1 MYYLIICA
9 LAPKSMFEILFRDP
23 VKFELRRFHLRRTGF
38 DNKILTPT
46 PNDRAENENAT
57 VIQLYRGAV
66 KTTPLYFWGLVP
78 NWQHRE
84 HLAATLMPHGC
95 LTYKIH
101 FLAFKLLT
109 PTVMS
114 KLRTVI
120 QLHSDMKM
128 FAQLI
133 VEDNIFLQTLPV
145 ASEQDQMSWKLS
157 FGCNI
162 PLHAPTFSVTI
173 LRQSETEG
181 TRFLGY
187 VEIGRALQLKFN
199 TVNPD
204 GPSLR
209 FNAGFS
215 VTELPYQEV
224 SGLDLGGMAENTS
237 ASVKSYGIRSELQRM
252 YEDSR
257 RHQSSLDSLRL
268 WVMHER
274 ILLCYQSNDNR
285 ARWLNILGDILL
297 QSYQASGNV
306 DDVNQAVCA
315 YNDAVRDDP
324 RPVTYLADLGRSLRH
339 RFERCGRL
347 PDINQSVMLLEAA
360 VERTLQ
366 GDSHEPSRLNDLG
379 NSLLRRFERLGG
391 LDDLNQSVLRFEAA
405 VTLTPDG
412 HPDKPSLL
420 NNLGNSLLGRFERLG
435 GLDDLN
441 QSVLRFEAAVTLTP
455 DGHPD
460 KPSWLNNLG
469 NSLLG
474 RFERLGGLD
483 DLNQSVLRKEAA
495 VTLTPDGHPSKPSRL
510 NNLGNSL
517 LGRFE
522 RLGGLDDLN
531 QSVLRFEAAV
541 TLTPDGHPSKP
552 SLLNN
557 LGNSLLGRFE
567 RLGGL
572 DDLNQSVLRKEAAV
586 TLTPDGHPDK
596 PSWLNN
602 LGNSLLGRFERLGG
616 LDDLNQSVLRKEA
629 AVTLTPDGHPSKPSR
644 LNNLGNSLLR
654 RFERLGGLDDLNQSV
669 LRFEAAV
676 TLTPDGHPSKPS
688 LLNNLGNSLLGRFER
703 LGGLDDLNQS
713 VLRKEAAVT
722 LTPDGHPDKP
732 SRLNNLGNSLLG
744 RFERLGGL
752 DDLNQSVL
760 RFEAAVTLT
769 PDGHPDKPSWLNNLG
784 NSLLGRFE
792 FEAAVTLTP
801 DGHPDKPSRLNN
813 LGNSLLRRF
822 ERLGGLDDLNQSV
835 LRFEAAVTLTP
846 DGHPS
851 KPSRLNNLGNSLL
864 GRFERLGGLDDLNQS
879 VLRKEAAV
887 TLTPDGHPS
896 KPSRLNNLGNSLL
909 GRFERLGGLD
919 DLNQSVLR
927 FEAAVTLTP
936 DGHPDKP
943 SLLNNLGN
951 SLLGRFERL
960 GGLDDLNQSVL
971 RFEAAVTLTPDGHP
985 SKPSLLNNLGN
996 SLLGRF
1002 ERLGGLDDLNQ
1013 SVLRFEAAV
1022 TLTPDGHPSKPSRL
1036 NNLGN
1041 SLLGRFERLG
1051 GLDDLNQS
1059 VLRFEAAVTL
1069 TPDGH
1074 PDKPSRLNNLGNSL
1088 LGRFERLGGL
1098 DDLNQS
1104 VLRFEAAVTL
1114 TPAGHPDNPSQL
1126 CNLGNSLHQR
1136 FEKLHDPQDSQQ
1148 LLLHYTSAACST
1160 TGPASIR
1167 FDAATRWAKHAHI
1180 HEPSSVLHAYT
1191 TAIELLPELAWLGL
1205 SITDRH
1211 HLLSQAGQV
1220 VRDAASAAI
1229 GAHDYKKAVE
1239 WLDQGRSVI
1248 WGQLLNLRT
1257 PVDELRK
1264 SHPGLADRLV
1274 SLSTLLETAGTP
1286 SNPVADTLKPES
1298 LDSIAKQSHA
1308 LVLERNQVLQQI
1320 RELPGFERFLLSKP
1334 TSELSLA
1341 ARMGPIA
1348 ILNISAYG
1356 CDALILMPGLGNEVI
1371 HVPLSDFT
1379 IHEAQVFA
1387 KVLASIVGTP
1397 GRSDRLFGFQEGY
1410 MAPDDIFSHILSVLW
1425 FKIVH
1430 PILNA
1435 LAITKPVR
1443 QDLGHIWW
1451 CPTGPLVFL
1460 PIHAA
1465 GVYGEDQAFGSKLS
1479 DFLISSYTPSLTAL
1493 IEGFRPH
1500 TESQEEL
1507 QLLAVTQPSA
1517 VGQSYLPGTQEEI
1530 KFILQQ
1536 VAGKKVQLQW
1546 LDEEMATI
1554 DEVQEG
1560 MTNSRWVHFACHGVQ
1575 SDSPTESALLLAG
1588 RSRLTLSNI
1597 IQLNLP
1603 NADLAFLSAC
1613 QTATGSQELQDE
1625 SVHLTAGMLLAGYR
1639 GVIGTMWSID
1649 DNDAPQVAGDVYAH
1663 LLEVSPPDPTRA
1675 AQALH
1680 LAVQRLREQPGAR
1693 KSFLHWVPFIH
1704 FGV

>member
-1 MYYLIICA
+1 
-9 LAPKSMFEILFRDP
+9 
-23 VKFELRRFHLRRTGF
+23 
-38 DNKILTPT
+38 
-46 PNDRAENENAT
+46 
-57 VIQLYRGAV
+57 
-66 KTTPLYFWGLVP
+66 
-78 NWQHRE
+78 
-84 HLAATLMPHGC
+84 
-95 LTYKIH
+95 
-101 FLAFKLLT
+101 
-109 PTVMS
+109 
-114 KLRTVI
+114 
-120 QLHSDMKM
+120 
-128 FAQLI
+128 
-133 VEDNIFLQTLPV
+133 
-145 ASEQDQMSWKLS
+145 
-157 FGCNI
+157 
-162 PLHAPTFSVTI
+162 
-173 LRQSETEG
+173 
-181 TRFLGY
+181 
-187 VEIGRALQLKFN
+187 
-199 TVNPD
+199 
-204 GPSLR
+204 
-209 FNAGFS
+209 
-215 VTELPYQEV
+215 
-224 SGLDLGGMAENTS
+224 
-237 ASVKSYGIRSELQRM
+237 
-252 YEDSR
+252 
-257 RHQSSLDSLRL
+257 
-268 WVMHER
+268 MHER

-324 RPVTYLADLGRSLRH
+324 GPVTYLADLERSLLH

-460 KPSWLNNLG
+460 KPS
-469 NSLLG
+469 
-474 RFERLGGLD
+474 
-483 DLNQSVLRKEAA
+483 Q
-495 VTLTPDGHPSKPSRL
+495 
-510 NNLGNSL
+510 
-517 LGRFE
+517 
-522 RLGGLDDLN
+522 
-531 QSVLRFEAAV
+531 
-541 TLTPDGHPSKP
+541 
-552 SLLNN
+552 
-557 LGNSLLGRFE
+557 
-567 RLGGL
+567 
-572 DDLNQSVLRKEAAV
+572 
-586 TLTPDGHPDK
+586 
-596 PSWLNN
+596 
-602 LGNSLLGRFERLGG
+602 
-616 LDDLNQSVLRKEA
+616 
-629 AVTLTPDGHPSKPSR
+629 
-644 LNNLGNSLLR
+644 
-654 RFERLGGLDDLNQSV
+654 
-669 LRFEAAV
+669 
-676 TLTPDGHPSKPS
+676 
-688 LLNNLGNSLLGRFER
+688 
-703 LGGLDDLNQS
+703 
-713 VLRKEAAVT
+713 
-722 LTPDGHPDKP
+722 
-732 SRLNNLGNSLLG
+732 LNNLGNSLLG

-769 PDGHPDKPSWLNNLG
+769 PDGHPDKPSQLNNLG
-784 NSLLGRFE
+784 NSLLGC
-792 FEAAVTLTP
+792 
-801 DGHPDKPSRLNN
+801 
-813 LGNSLLRRF
+813 F

-851 KPSRLNNLGNSLL
+851 KPSQLNNLGNSLL
-864 GRFERLGGLDDLNQS
+864 GCFERLGGLDDLNQS
-879 VLRKEAAV
+879 VLRFEAAV

-896 KPSRLNNLGNSLL
+896 KPSWLNNLGNSLL

-951 SLLGRFERL
+951 SLLRRFERL

-985 SKPSLLNNLGN
+985 SKPSWLNNLGN

-1022 TLTPDGHPSKPSRL
+1022 TLIPDGHPDKPSLL

-1041 SLLGRFERLG
+1041 SLLC
-1051 GLDDLNQS
+1051 
-1059 VLRFEAAVTL
+1059 
-1069 TPDGH
+1069 
-1074 PDKPSRLNNLGNSL
+1074 
-1088 LGRFERLGGL
+1088 RFERLGGL

-1114 TPAGHPDNPSQL
+1114 TPADHPDNPSQL

-1425 FKIVH
+1425 
-1430 PILNA
+1430 
-1435 LAITKPVR
+1435 

-1536 VAGKKVQLQW
+1536 VAGKKVQ
-1546 LDEEMATI
+1546 
-1554 DEVQEG
+1554 EG

-1625 SVHLTAGMLLAGYR
+1625 SVHLAAGMLLAGYR